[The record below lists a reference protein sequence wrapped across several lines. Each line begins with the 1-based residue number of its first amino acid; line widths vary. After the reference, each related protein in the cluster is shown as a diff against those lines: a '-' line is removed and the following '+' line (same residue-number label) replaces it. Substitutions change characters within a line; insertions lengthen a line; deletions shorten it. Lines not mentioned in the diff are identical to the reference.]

1 MATENPFTIDGKYF
15 LFHLESSF
23 HSEDIWILVLFF
35 FGLVGKRL
43 DKKGNVNFEIY
54 EVTT

>member
-15 LFHLESSF
+15 LFHLDSSF

-35 FGLVGKRL
+35 FGLVRKRL